1 MRRNESSPVLEILS
15 NGYGLF
21 LKLKKKN
28 NIHILNLSIHSI
40 KALKLVWLNYVTSSS
55 GRCFL
60 SSVTAKVHN
69 AISALFWKDFEPTR
83 NVRQNVYKMWLDYLV

>member
-40 KALKLVWLNYVTSSS
+40 KALKLV
-55 GRCFL
+55 
-60 SSVTAKVHN
+60 
-69 AISALFWKDFEPTR
+69 
-83 NVRQNVYKMWLDYLV
+83 